1 MSTVDLVKKSISAVI
16 LQGEQS
22 IDRDGDCMYR
32 TCNNKGDTLKCA
44 IGHLISDE
52 HYTID
57 LENVSAINEQ
67 IISAIEKSVG
77 FPLSKD
83 TAESLRYV
91 QLSHD
96 DAAEGPE
103 FVKSFLEL
111 LWGRDNESIN
121 KALEELG
128 YERKV

>member
-22 IDRDGDCMYR
+22 IDGDGDCMYR
-32 TCNNKGDTLKCA
+32 TCNDKGNTLKCA

-52 HYTID
+52 YYSTD
-57 LENVSAINEQ
+57 LENVSARNEH

-96 DAAEGPE
+96 DAEEGPG
-103 FVKSFLEL
+103 FVKSF
-111 LWGRDNESIN
+111 IM
-121 KALEELG
+121 
-128 YERKV
+128 